1 MFVTIV
7 VNRRIL
13 DDPLDSFGNYGN
25 TRNKFIDTYIIEMIL
40 NVSGSPTM
48 TETIDRIVKES
59 MEGPDDDA
67 HYRFK
72 VCIPGQRMVLEDNAG
87 YKDITTPRSSAI
99 VIQCAWRSFRAAKE
113 KAKKE
118 RDVTAKKAQYD
129 AAMLAAAEHA
139 WGDSDSEEIAQDIGA
154 HRFSLSGAYD
164 SCDGSCYGSD
174 EGEWGE

>member
-25 TRNKFIDTYIIEMIL
+25 TRNKFIDTYIIKMIL

-72 VCIPGQRMVLEDNAG
+72 VCIPGRGWSSRITPATRTSQRQG
-87 YKDITTPRSSAI
+87 
-99 VIQCAWRSFRAAKE
+99 
-113 KAKKE
+113 
-118 RDVTAKKAQYD
+118 AQ
-129 AAMLAAAEHA
+129 
-139 WGDSDSEEIAQDIGA
+139 
-154 HRFSLSGAYD
+154 R
-164 SCDGSCYGSD
+164 
-174 EGEWGE
+174 